1 MDSVVTEDR
10 SGADDRF
17 DTARITAAV
26 DALAEKHAGREDVF
40 RSALA
45 QLLKAEMIEA
55 RATAQAVLLK
65 DRHGRRCAERLCFM
79 QDEIIRILYSAA
91 TRHLYRSH
99 VPSGAE
105 RMAVV
110 ATGGYGRGLMA
121 PESDIDLLFI
131 LPYKQTAW
139 GEQVAE
145 AILYCLWDMGLKV
158 GHATRSVDECIR
170 QARGD
175 MTIRTAILETR
186 FLTGDQPLYDELVAR
201 FDKDVVQGTASE
213 FVTAKLAEREE
224 RHRRAGQSRYLVE
237 PNVKDGKGGLRDLHT
252 LFWIAKYVYRVR
264 ETDELVERGVFDAQE
279 YRTFRRCADFLWSV
293 RCNLHFVSGR
303 AEERLSFDMQREI
316 AVRLGYTS
324 HPGMQDV
331 ERFMKHYF
339 LVAKDVGDLTAILC
353 AKLEDEQAKPA
364 PVLSRMVARLRPSA
378 QRRRVPDS
386 DDFIIDNN
394 RINLA
399 APDVFKHDPVNL
411 IRIFRLAQKNNLA
424 FHPDAMRTVTRSLK
438 LINTQ
443 LRENPEANRLFME
456 ILTSDNAEIV
466 LRRMNE
472 TGVLGHF
479 IRAFGKIVSMMQF
492 NMYHH
497 YTVDEHLIRCVG
509 YLQEIERGGNDEFV
523 VASDLFRKIQPEHRA
538 VIYITTLL
546 HDIAKGRPE
555 DHSIAG
561 AKVAR
566 RLCPRLGFNAADTE
580 LVAWLIEEHLTMS
593 TVAQSRDLS
602 DRKTIENFAAV
613 VQSVEQMKLLT
624 ILTTADIRGV
634 GPGVWNGWK
643 AQLLRTL
650 YYETEPVLTGGF
662 SEVNRAQRIAVAQRE
677 FRAAF
682 TEWPEAEL
690 NAYIGRHY
698 PAYWLKV
705 DLQRKIRQARFIR
718 ASEQA
723 GHKLAINVGFDEARG
738 VTELTILA
746 TDHPWLLSII
756 AGACAS
762 AGANIVDA
770 QIYTTTDG
778 RALDTIAISREY
790 DRDEDEGR
798 RATRIGEMIEQVLE
812 GKLRL
817 PEVVARKARQPRQG
831 ARFRGRA
838 GSHHQQPVV
847 GPLHRD
853 RGLRPRPPRP
863 AVSADDR
870 DLEAQPQHCLRPCRD
885 LRRTRPRRVLRHRP
899 ARRPDQ
905 RADPAGR
912 DQERADSS
920 ARQRRQRRAAGGVD
934 ALACHGQAPRAIAIS
949 TSIDTTA
956 RSAGGSSTPRPISL
970 IIDFSGILDH
980 PPARVMTTEHALAA
994 MGFASLYPSYDRRA
1008 RLRYGSS
1015 PAVGLATVGRATARC
1030 LR

>member
-1 MDSVVTEDR
+1 MDSVATEHK
-10 SGADDRF
+10 AEVDDRF

-26 DALAEKHAGREDVF
+26 DALAEKHQGREDAF
-40 RSALA
+40 RTAMA
-45 QLLKAEMIEA
+45 QLLKAELIAA
-55 RATAQAVLLK
+55 RAAAQEILLK
-65 DRHGRRCAERLCFM
+65 DRHGRRCAERLCHV

-91 TRHLYRSH
+91 TRHLYRSPI
-99 VPSGAE
+99 PSGAE

-158 GHATRSVDECIR
+158 GHATRSVDESIR

-186 FLTGDQPLYDELVAR
+186 FLTGDKPLYEELVER
-201 FDKDVVQGTASE
+201 FDKEVVQGTASE

-224 RHRRAGQSRYLVE
+224 RHRRGGQSRYLVE
-237 PNVKDGKGGLRDLHT
+237 PNVKDGKGALRDLHT

-264 ETDELVERGVFDAQE
+264 DTGELVERGVFDAQE
-279 YRTFRRCADFLWSV
+279 YRSFRRCADFLWSV
-293 RCNLHFVSGR
+293 RCNLHFYSGR
-303 AEERLSFDMQREI
+303 AEERLSFDLQREI

-339 LVAKDVGDLTAILC
+339 LVAKEVGNLTAILC
-353 AKLEDEQAKPA
+353 AKLEDQQAKPA
-364 PVLSRMVARLRPSA
+364 PVLSRMMARLRPTA
-378 QRRRVPDS
+378 AKRRVPDS
-386 DDFIIDNN
+386 DDFIVDNN
-394 RINLA
+394 RINVA

-424 FHPDAMRTVTRSLK
+424 FHPDAMRDVTRSLG
-438 LINTQ
+438 LINAQ
-443 LRENPEANRLFME
+443 MRENPEANRLFME

-497 YTVDEHLIRCVG
+497 YTVDEHLIRCIG
-509 YLQEIERGGNDEFV
+509 FLQDIERGGIEEFTL
-523 VASDLFRKIQPEHRA
+523 ASDLMRKSRPEHRS
-538 VIYITTLL
+538 VIYIATLL
-546 HDIAKGRPE
+546 HDVAKGRPE

-566 RLCPRLGFNAADTE
+566 RLCPRLGFSPADTE
-580 LVAWLIEEHLTMS
+580 LIAWLIEEHLTMS

-643 AQLLRTL
+643 AQLLRSL

-662 SEVNRAQRIAVAQRE
+662 SEVDRGKRLTAAYAE
-677 FRAAF
+677 FRNAF
-682 TEWPEAEL
+682 AEWPAEEL
-690 NAYIGRHY
+690 DAYIGRHY

-705 DLQRKIRQARFIR
+705 ELARKIRHARFVR
-718 ASEQA
+718 SSEQA
-723 GHKLAINVGFDEARG
+723 GHKLAINVGFDEVRG
-738 VTELTILA
+738 VTELTIFA
-746 TDHPWLLSII
+746 ADHPWLLSII

-778 RALDTIAISREY
+778 RALDTISISREY

-798 RATRIGEMIEQVLE
+798 RATRIGEMIEDVLE

-817 PEVVARKARQPRQG
+817 PEVVARRTVRSKARPFVIEPEVTINNQW
-831 ARFRGRA
+831 
-838 GSHHQQPVV
+838 S
-847 GPLHRD
+847 D
-853 RGLRPRPPRP
+853 RYTVIEVSGLDRPGLLYELTT
-863 AVSADDR
+863 AISKLNLNIASAHV
-870 DLEAQPQHCLRPCRD
+870 A
-885 LRRTRPRRVLRHRP
+885 TF
-899 ARRPDQ
+899 
-905 RADPAGR
+905 G
-912 DQERADSS
+912 ERARDVFYVTDLLGAQIS
-920 ARQRRQRRAAGGVD
+920 APTRQAAIKS
-934 ALACHGQAPRAIAIS
+934 ALTHVMASDKAVQ
-949 TSIDTTA
+949 
-956 RSAGGSSTPRPISL
+956 
-970 IIDFSGILDH
+970 
-980 PPARVMTTEHALAA
+980 PAA
-994 MGFASLYPSYDRRA
+994 
-1008 RLRYGSS
+1008 
-1015 PAVGLATVGRATARC
+1015 
-1030 LR
+1030 